1 MISMHHAMI
10 FPTVDVEWSG
20 EMDILLRKITQ
31 DQWHAVCIGHHVLFP
46 TTLAG
51 RFYKRVGALSERG
64 HQLSTR
70 ELPTS
75 ATIQLN
81 LLPTPVPEIDCL
93 CGVDG
98 RWAISVTPAYS
109 CRNLCR
115 RFAKAWSWPAWL
127 QRACC
132 SCCKDT
138 SDLPPL
144 PHVHFIW
151 RGHDDSGRWH
161 HAMISRVDEAIITW
175 QKENKRSTATL
186 DTVVS

>member
-1 MISMHHAMI
+1 MKLVDTLELSSPVSIFKQFNLFSNGQGRPGDSERPGYLMISMHHAMI

-31 DQWHAVCIGHHVLFP
+31 HAVCIGHHVLFP

-51 RFYKRVGALSERG
+51 CFYKRVEALSERG

-98 RWAISVTPAYS
+98 RWAISVTPVV
-109 CRNLCR
+109 L
-115 RFAKAWSWPAWL
+115 L
-127 QRACC
+127 QE
-132 SCCKDT
+132 
-138 SDLPPL
+138 PL
-144 PHVHFIW
+144 P
-151 RGHDDSGRWH
+151 
-161 HAMISRVDEAIITW
+161 
-175 QKENKRSTATL
+175 
-186 DTVVS
+186 TVFQGPELTSLASKGLLLML

>member
-1 MISMHHAMI
+1 MI

-98 RWAISVTPAYS
+98 RWAISVTSVVLLQKPLPTVFQGLFS
-109 CRNLCR
+109 
-115 RFAKAWSWPAWL
+115 KAFF

-144 PHVHFIW
+144 PHVHFI
-151 RGHDDSGRWH
+151 
-161 HAMISRVDEAIITW
+161 
-175 QKENKRSTATL
+175 
-186 DTVVS
+186 

>member
-1 MISMHHAMI
+1 MRTPWPCMKKKILIRTLSIGHVKLVDTLELSSPVSIFKQFNLFSNGQGRPGDSERPGYLMISMHHAMI
-10 FPTVDVEWSG
+10 FSTVDVEWSG

-98 RWAISVTPAYS
+98 RWAISVTP
-109 CRNLCR
+109 
-115 RFAKAWSWPAWL
+115 
-127 QRACC
+127 
-132 SCCKDT
+132 
-138 SDLPPL
+138 
-144 PHVHFIW
+144 
-151 RGHDDSGRWH
+151 
-161 HAMISRVDEAIITW
+161 
-175 QKENKRSTATL
+175 
-186 DTVVS
+186 VVLL